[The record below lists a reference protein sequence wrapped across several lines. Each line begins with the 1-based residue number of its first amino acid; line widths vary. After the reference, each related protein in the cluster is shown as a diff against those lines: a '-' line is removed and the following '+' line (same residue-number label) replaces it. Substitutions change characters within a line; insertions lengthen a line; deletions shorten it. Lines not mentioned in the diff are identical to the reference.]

1 MNNKKFRPLRSKIT
15 FTIIIVVILSLL
27 GIGAVFLIN
36 TNRVSKTLINSNK
49 QMSQTSR
56 SMSFESMEKLTRVRL
71 QEVAEDKAEL
81 ADRMFYEFERAV
93 GVVASAVQKLYEEPE
108 KFPEREIALPD
119 PANDGKLA
127 VQVLYASD
135 TDPEDEDII
144 RETHLLGNLQ
154 ELLYAI
160 NLNDE
165 SIASNYFA
173 SESGIMVQA
182 DFISGKKFDA
192 QGNLMP
198 LDAKERPWYVGAKE
212 SGVVYLTPVTRD
224 LHTPQLAVMC
234 GVPVY
239 CDGVFKGVAGAGMYL
254 DLLSRMIEHV
264 DLGDKGNICIVND
277 LGRILF
283 SNLKTGSLSVEEGTT
298 DLRLS
303 ANDELRS
310 LVNEALSGKEGVK
323 QLLLDGAQCYAAY
336 APMKTVGWSVFVVLA
351 KDEVDAPT
359 IALQN
364 DLDRIAAASEEEADG
379 RARSAILLILSVIAA
394 ALCVAIVVSLILSNR
409 IVRPIRQLTDE
420 VGRVKGEDLDFKWET
435 NTGDETQLLAEA
447 FQSLT
452 GRMKTYVSDIEKITA
467 EKERIGT
474 ELELATR
481 IQADMLPGVFPA
493 FPDRKD
499 FDIYASMTPA
509 KEVGGDFYDFFLLD
523 ENHLALVIADVS
535 GKGVPAALFMM
546 VSMILIR
553 NEVKNGLSPA
563 NVLRRINDQICSGN
577 REDMFVTVWLGI
589 LDLATGK
596 LTAAN
601 AGHEYPT
608 LKQPDGSF
616 ELVKDPHGFVIG
628 GLPDEYYTEY
638 EWQLKPGAKIF
649 VYTDG
654 VPEAGESR
662 SAFYGTD
669 RMMEA
674 LRAAEN
680 ESPQKI
686 LEAVDASVRK
696 YVGNAPQFDDVTM
709 LCVEYK
715 GQETDSRE

>member
-93 GVVASAVQKLYEEPE
+93 RMAASAAEKLYEDPE
-108 KFPEREIALPD
+108 SYPERDIAEPD
-119 PANDGKLA
+119 PANDGTLTL
-127 VQVLYASD
+127 QVLYASD
-135 TDPEDEDII
+135 TDPKDEEIV
-144 RETHLLGNLQ
+144 REVRLLGNLQ

-160 NLNDE
+160 NANDD

-173 SESGIMVQA
+173 SETGIMVQA
-182 DFISGKKFDA
+182 DYISAKKFDA
-192 QGNLMP
+192 QGKLMP
-198 LDAKERPWYVGAKE
+198 LDAKDRPWYIGAKE
-212 SGVVYLTPVTRD
+212 TGDVYLTPVTRD
-224 LHTPQLAVMC
+224 LHTPQMGVMC

-239 CDGVFKGVAGAGMYL
+239 HDGKRMGVAGAGMYL
-254 DLLSRMIEHV
+254 DLLSRMIENV

-283 SNLKTGSLSVEEGTT
+283 SNLKTGSLSVEESTT
-298 DLRLS
+298 DLRYS
-303 ANDELRS
+303 SNEDLRS
-310 LVNEALSGKEGVK
+310 LVKEALNGEEGVK

-359 IALQN
+359 AALQK

-379 RARSAILLILSVIAA
+379 QARRAVLIFITVIAA
-394 ALCVAIVVSLILSNR
+394 ALCVAAVVSLILSNR

-435 NTGDETQLLAEA
+435 DTGDETQLLAEA

-481 IQADMLPGVFPA
+481 IQADMLPGIFPA

-523 ENHLALVIADVS
+523 KNHLALVIADVS

-546 VSMILIR
+546 GSMILIR

-577 REDMFVTVWLGI
+577 REDMFITVWLGI
-589 LDLATGK
+589 LDLSTGK

-601 AGHEYPT
+601 AGHEYPA

-616 ELVKDPHGFVIG
+616 ELIKDPHGFVIG
-628 GLPDEYYTEY
+628 GLPDESYTEY
-638 EWQLKPGAKIF
+638 EWQLRPGAKIF

-662 SAFYGTD
+662 SALYGTD

-674 LRAAEN
+674 LRTAEN
-680 ESPQKI
+680 ESPEKI
-686 LEAVDASVRK
+686 LAAVDASVRE

-715 GQETDSRE
+715 GQETDRRE